1 MGTAKAEISAILCVQ
16 EACPEK
22 ELGLGTVHL

>member
-1 MGTAKAEISAILCVQ
+1 MGTAKVEISAILHVQ

-22 ELGLGTVHL
+22 QLGLGTVHL